1 MQHFKT
7 LNDPIYGFVEIPEG
21 LISDL
26 IEHPYYQRLRR
37 VAQLGMAQYVY
48 TGATHSRFGH
58 TLGALH
64 LMQQAV
70 AILQRKGVEI
80 SEEETEAVC
89 IAILLHDLGHS
100 PFSHSLEHTL
110 LKMEHEIVSLA
121 LMEELNQQF
130 GKKLSLPISIFKNEY
145 PKKFLHQLVSGQLDM
160 DRLDYLNRDSYYTG
174 VSDGKVG
181 SERII
186 KMLNVVDN
194 ELVVEFKGIY
204 SIEKF
209 LIARR
214 LMYWQVY
221 LHKAVVCASQML
233 CKIIERARWLSKNKG
248 ENWQN
253 LSPNLVFF
261 IKNEVEE
268 SDLDKNVL
276 EKFAALDDSDILS
289 ALKSFAQHPDKVISL
304 LSDGLLKRKLLK
316 IEVQDHSFKSD
327 FIKATRLTVVQQL
340 GIDGEDA
347 DFLVFGG
354 TQTNK
359 AYDASKQQ
367 IFILLNDNKVKPI
380 SEWREHNIQ
389 PKEVKKYFF
398 CCPKL

>member
-1 MQHFKT
+1 MLNFKT

-21 LISDL
+21 LVSDL

-37 VAQLGMAQYVY
+37 VAQLGMAQYIY

-70 AILQRKGVEI
+70 LELKRKDIEI
-80 SEEETEAVC
+80 TEQENEAVC
-89 IAILLHDLGHS
+89 VAILLHDLGHS
-100 PFSHSLEHTL
+100 PFSHSLEHVL
-110 LKMEHEIVSLA
+110 LKMRHEVISLA
-121 LMEELNQQF
+121 LMEELNTQF
-130 GKKLSLPISIFKNEY
+130 GGKLDLAIAIFKNQY
-145 PKKFLHQLVSGQLDM
+145 SKNFLHQLVSGQLDM

-204 SIEKF
+204 AIEKF

-233 CKIIERARWLSKNKG
+233 CKTIERARWLSKKNQK
-248 ENWQN
+248 
-253 LSPNLVFF
+253 LSNQISEDLLFF
-261 IKNEVEE
+261 INNEITEA
-268 SDLDKNVL
+268 DLNKNVL
-276 EKFAALDDSDILS
+276 EKFANLDDSDILA
-289 ALKSFAQHPDKVISL
+289 ALKIFAQSEDKIIVFL
-304 LSDGLLKRKLLK
+304 ANGLLQRKLLK
-316 IEVQDHSFKSD
+316 IEVENKQFESD
-327 FIKATRLTVVQQL
+327 FVKSTRLNVMQKWN
-340 GIDGEDA
+340 IEKEDA

-354 TQTNK
+354 SQTNK
-359 AYDASKQQ
+359 AYDVSKQQ
-367 IFILLNDNKVKPI
+367 IYILLNNNKVQAI
-380 SEWREHNIQ
+380 SEFREHNIQ
-389 PKEVKKYFF
+389 PREVKKYFF
-398 CCPKL
+398 CYPK